1 MVFLVW
7 YGTCSFRRA
16 VNQQNQ
22 GKVITKRLIQPLQQ
36 FAMRTPSFENHVL
49 ISFFVC
55 ICSTYDIWL
64 LRNRHFLH
72 YKDERLIYLRATI
85 MQQCLNRHCQT
96 VCMMRIQMIRLLLVI
111 FFMHLHVTSNKLK
124 QETQLLRALMKTTPL
139 LLATCSYQET
149 YFTPLLARKKFR
161 KRGNKDGL

>member
-1 MVFLVW
+1 MFSSAFSCVFAVPMTSGYCETDIFFTTKTKDLYICVQPLCNSAL
-7 YGTCSFRRA
+7 TCCYCVTFTQRS
-16 VNQQNQ
+16 NQQPQ
-22 GKVITKRLIQPLQQ
+22 
-36 FAMRTPSFENHVL
+36 
-49 ISFFVC
+49 
-55 ICSTYDIWL
+55 
-64 LRNRHFLH
+64 
-72 YKDERLIYLRATI
+72 
-85 MQQCLNRHCQT
+85 HCQT